1 MKTLLTLFAALSLIG
16 CANTPSIKVAESVKS
31 VPVEIPSPLLRTCE
45 ATPPPNK
52 QEYLKVNL
60 QGREDLLIK
69 YAQHLLLDLKNCD
82 DQLVAIKHWQIEV
95 GKLYVQQHQGN

>member
-1 MKTLLTLFAALSLIG
+1 MKTLFPLLFVLSLTG
-16 CANTPSIKVAESVKS
+16 CANTPVTQVAESVKT
-31 VPVEIPSPLLRTCE
+31 VPVEIPTPLLRTCE

-69 YAQHLLLDLKNCD
+69 YAQHLLLDLKTCD